1 MDGRVGNLAETSPAV
16 TDYAMTILLEHPAA
30 QALLDQTI
38 VPPVSLRP
46 ALERLDAFLD
56 RYRPRFL
63 RTEQRVNATC
73 VLRGKLSGLDRK
85 TSEPMAREAGVP
97 RRTIQQFVGEG
108 CWDDTAVRAELHAHV
123 AEQIGDAHGVLI
135 VDGMAVPKKG
145 TESCG
150 VARQWCG
157 HLGKVDNCQVGV
169 YLGYASRGGHALL
182 DAQLYLPAE
191 RAADAEHRH
200 KTHVPETVSFQ
211 EKWRLALEL
220 IVTSGAKVPHGW
232 VTGDDEF
239 GRVSAFR
246 AGLRSARQRY
256 VLDVPSN
263 TLIRDLQAKRAAG
276 TRVPPWESV
285 AAWAGRQPA
294 RAWRT
299 MVVRDGEKGPLR
311 VKAIETMVQ
320 AKDEEG
326 KAGPRERLVV
336 IRSLEAKPQT
346 WYTLSSAKQGESLAE
361 VVRAHGGR
369 HRVEELFAEGNGE
382 IGLDHCEVRSW
393 RGWQHHVTLSLMA
406 LWYLQVEKRRLKKK
420 RRG

>member
-1 MDGRVGNLAETSPAV
+1 MDC
-16 TDYAMTILLEHPAA
+16 AMTVLLEHPTA
-30 QALLDQTI
+30 QALLDQTT
-38 VPPVSLRP
+38 VSPTSLGRTV
-46 ALERLDAFLD
+46 ERLDVFLE

-63 RTEQRVNATC
+63 RTEHRVNAAR
-73 VLRGKLSGLDRK
+73 VLRGKLSGLERK
-85 TSEPMAREAGVP
+85 TSEPVAREAGVP

-108 CWDDTAVRAELHAHV
+108 CWDDAAVRAELHAHV
-123 AEQIGDAHGVLI
+123 AEQIGDADGVLI

-145 TESCG
+145 TQSCG

-157 HLGKVDNCQVGV
+157 HLGKVENCQVGV
-169 YLGYASRGGHALL
+169 YLGYAGRGGHALL
-182 DAQLYLPAE
+182 DARLYLPAG

-200 KTHVPETVSFQ
+200 KTHVPEAVSFR

-220 IVTSGAKVPHGW
+220 IVTSGAGVPHGW
-232 VTGDDEF
+232 VSGDDEF

-246 AGLRSARQRY
+246 EGLRSARQRY

-263 TLIRDLQAKRAAG
+263 TLIRDLHAERAAG

-285 AAWAGRQPA
+285 SAWAARQPA

-299 MVVRDGEKGPLR
+299 IVVRDGEKGPLR
-311 VKAIETMVQ
+311 VKAAQTMVQ
-320 AKDEEG
+320 AKDDEG
-326 KAGPRERLVV
+326 KAGARERLVV

-346 WYTLSSAKQGESLAE
+346 WYTLSNAKGGESRAE

-393 RGWQHHVTLSLMA
+393 LGWQHHVTLSLLA

>member
-1 MDGRVGNLAETSPAV
+1 MA
-16 TDYAMTILLEHPAA
+16 ILLEHPAA
-30 QALLDQTI
+30 QGLLNQTT
-38 VPPVSLRP
+38 VAPAALRP
-46 ALERLDAFLD
+46 TLERLDAFLD

-63 RTEQRVNATC
+63 RTEHRLNATH
-73 VLRGKLSGLDRK
+73 VLRGKLSALERK
-85 TSEPMAREAGVP
+85 TSEPLAREAGVP
-97 RRTIQQFVGEG
+97 RRTLQQFVGEG

-123 AEQIGDAHGVLI
+123 AEQIGSADAVLI

-182 DAQLYLPAE
+182 DAALYLPAE
-191 RAADAEHRH
+191 RAADPDHRQ
-200 KTHVPETVSFQ
+200 KTHVPEAVTFQ
-211 EKWRLALEL
+211 EKWRLALDL
-220 IVTSGAKVPHGW
+220 IVTSGAAVPHGW

-263 TLIRDLQAKRAAG
+263 TLIRDLRAERRAG
-276 TRVPPWESV
+276 TRVSPWESV
-285 AAWAGRQPA
+285 AAWAARQPA

-299 MVVRDGEKGPLR
+299 IVVRDGEKGPLR
-311 VKAIETMVQ
+311 VKAVETMVQ
-320 AKDEEG
+320 AKDEDG
-326 KAGPRERLVV
+326 KAGARERLVV
-336 IRSLEAKPQT
+336 IRSLEATPQT
-346 WYTLSSAKQGESLAE
+346 WYTLSNAKEGESRVA
-361 VVRAHGGR
+361 VVRAHGSR

-382 IGLDHCEVRSW
+382 VGLDHCEVRSW
-393 RGWQHHVTLSLMA
+393 LGWQHHVTLSLLA
-406 LWYLQVEKRRLKKK
+406 LWYVQVEKRRLQKK
-420 RRG
+420 RRE